1 MEHIGIMKTNEKKII
16 MLARK
21 RGLIRSKDLAEL
33 NLPRITLTRLVKAGS
48 LVRIGRGLYA
58 LPNRAPSEHGI
69 IAEVAKRNPSAVVC
83 LLSALR
89 IHALTTQSPFEV
101 WLAIPNKARA
111 PRSSEVQIRVTRF
124 SANSMSAG
132 VETKKIDGIEVR
144 VTNIAKTLADCFKY
158 RNKVG
163 LDVALEALRDALKSR
178 RVKVDELWHFAGICR
193 VTNVL
198 RPYLESIA

>member
-101 WLAIPNKARA
+101 WLAIPSRARA
-111 PRSSEVQIRVTRF
+111 PRSTEVQIRVTRF

>member
-1 MEHIGIMKTNEKKII
+1 MKTNEEKII

-21 RGLIRSKDLAEL
+21 RGLIRSRDLTEL
-33 NLPRITLTRLVKAGS
+33 NLPRISLTRLVKSGS
-48 LVRIGRGLYA
+48 LVRIGRGLYS
-58 LPNRAPSEHGI
+58 LPNRTPSEHGI
-69 IAEVAKRNPSAVVC
+69 IAEVAKTNPSAVVC

-124 SANSMSAG
+124 SANSMIEG
-132 VETKKIDGIEVR
+132 VESKKIDGIQVR
-144 VTNIAKTLADCFKY
+144 VTSIAKTVADCFKY

-163 LDVALEALRDALKSR
+163 LDVALEALREALKSK
-178 RVKVDELWHFAGICR
+178 RVRIDDLWYFAGICR
-193 VTNVL
+193 VTNVM
-198 RPYLESIA
+198 RPYLESVA